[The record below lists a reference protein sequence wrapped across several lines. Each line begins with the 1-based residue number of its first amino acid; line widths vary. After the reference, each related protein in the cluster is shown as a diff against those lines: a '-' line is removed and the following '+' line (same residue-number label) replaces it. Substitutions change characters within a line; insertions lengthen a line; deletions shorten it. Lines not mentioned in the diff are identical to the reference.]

1 MLEDVFPKA
10 PQPLDVLAEQAHA
23 GVNVRTSTRCRDR
36 EFVKRPFLFSG
47 YLSGISERSA
57 SFDDFQYFHM
67 DMCLSDSIEQETAGE
82 EEPEEPQ
89 EEETQA
95 ARRPGKKE
103 AASWEAFKASLK
115 LPGFDGKKAG
125 DEGEAD
131 AADPDGDADMEGAA
145 KAPKKRGRA
154 EGATNEPPMAAALAH
169 SAVQALLDAWEAESD
184 SEDGQGKRGTRSKR
198 KRGDLAASTWIQEDG
213 EVLTVRAPPSKCKL
227 ILPGALHSERSKR
240 RIRTAFESKSRVI
253 DPKHDQE
260 ATKHTLM
267 KTPSVLYFSEV
278 FKDDLFPKGKHVAV
292 HPGNMSCSLGDEGRC
307 LNVKSVGAAG
317 AENKID
323 ALRRSGLRFAADGR
337 LVVDDAAEEKGKDE
351 APQFTHG
358 TTSKPKALS
367 QLAAQRKARAEAGH
381 GYRDLDKRLIDPRE
395 LGRITL
401 HAILNRLMVARRK
414 PRRGVHVIK
423 GMESYKPGRKRAQ
436 GDAKRKGAKLEP
448 FAYVRLNPKVTKE
461 KFKTKATET
470 FSKVIKG
477 AKKGVL
483 KGKKARAR
491 DQKMKQAKEVKKKKQ
506 ARRQQVRRTAAR

>member
-1 MLEDVFPKA
+1 
-10 PQPLDVLAEQAHA
+10 
-23 GVNVRTSTRCRDR
+23 
-36 EFVKRPFLFSG
+36 
-47 YLSGISERSA
+47 
-57 SFDDFQYFHM
+57 
-67 DMCLSDSIEQETAGE
+67 
-82 EEPEEPQ
+82 
-89 EEETQA
+89 
-95 ARRPGKKE
+95 
-103 AASWEAFKASLK
+103 
-115 LPGFDGKKAG
+115 
-125 DEGEAD
+125 
-131 AADPDGDADMEGAA
+131 
-145 KAPKKRGRA
+145 
-154 EGATNEPPMAAALAH
+154 ATNEPPMAAAVAH

-213 EVLTVRAPPSKCKL
+213 EVPLDFMSADAAHSVLTVRAPPSKRL
-227 ILPGALHSERSKR
+227 RG
-240 RIRTAFESKSRVI
+240 T
-253 DPKHDQE
+253 Q
-260 ATKHTLM
+260 
-267 KTPSVLYFSEV
+267 
-278 FKDDLFPKGKHVAV
+278 
-292 HPGNMSCSLGDEGRC
+292 
-307 LNVKSVGAAG
+307 VGAAG

-358 TTSKPKALS
+358 TASKPKALS
-367 QLAAQRKARAEAGH
+367 QLAAQRKARAEA
-381 GYRDLDKRLIDPRE
+381 K
-395 LGRITL
+395 
-401 HAILNRLMVARRK
+401 AQARAA
-414 PRRGVHVIK
+414 RRGVHVIK

>member
-103 AASWEAFKASLK
+103 AASWEAFKA
-115 LPGFDGKKAG
+115 G

-213 EVLTVRAPPSKCKL
+213 EVLTVRAPPSKRL
-227 ILPGALHSERSKR
+227 RG
-240 RIRTAFESKSRVI
+240 T
-253 DPKHDQE
+253 Q
-260 ATKHTLM
+260 
-267 KTPSVLYFSEV
+267 
-278 FKDDLFPKGKHVAV
+278 
-292 HPGNMSCSLGDEGRC
+292 
-307 LNVKSVGAAG
+307 VGAAG

-351 APQFTHG
+351 APQFT
-358 TTSKPKALS
+358 LS
-367 QLAAQRKARAEAGH
+367 QLAAQRKARAEA
-381 GYRDLDKRLIDPRE
+381 K
-395 LGRITL
+395 
-401 HAILNRLMVARRK
+401 AQARAA
-414 PRRGVHVIK
+414 RRGVHVIK

-483 KGKKARAR
+483 KALNKSRGLASRAPR
-491 DQKMKQAKEVKKKKQ
+491 KQ
-506 ARRQQVRRTAAR
+506 ARRQQVRRKGKAEKASADKAQKGNKALTGQVELKDFMHSLATKHGKKPDEYITARSEQDWEKLFVAVAGRIFNKPLASSHCLCVC